1 MQCWILDPGER
12 PSFKSIRNY
21 LKSNSPNIVKA
32 TSTLVSNE
40 FSDDSSRLE
49 IEVGD
54 RIIVIDG
61 QPDHFW
67 WKGQNLRT
75 FQIGYFAR

>member
-1 MQCWILDPGER
+1 
-12 PSFKSIRNY
+12 

-32 TSTLVSNE
+32 TSTSVSTE
-40 FSDDSSRLE
+40 FCDDPSKLE

-61 QPDHFW
+61 QPDHYW

-75 FQIGYFAR
+75 FQIGNFAR